1 MEFNL
6 SSQYTPSSDFY
17 SYVNHNW
24 ISTNSIPDDHQRWSV
39 FNILN
44 DENTQRIND
53 MIKNYKGDN
62 ILFNKVNI
70 LYHQCFINQ
79 DNTMSPR
86 EIVGTFL
93 DDMDNVNTKEELAT
107 LLHNYFTVYGLSPVV
122 GFCVYNDYNDSNNY
136 IVHVVN
142 SGLGLPDRDYY
153 FDDSK
158 EEIRG
163 KYKEFMVNY
172 MKLFDIDIDVSTIY
186 NLEETF
192 AKSTL
197 TKVEKRN
204 PHLRNN
210 VFTFEKFTETY
221 PDTSIDMFFK
231 MVGVEPG
238 TINVMNPKFL
248 KNTDNIGYY
257 DLWNSLPL
265 NVWKQYYTWTYCR
278 KVGNILTKSTEEMIF
293 DFYSRT
299 LSGTPI
305 MRPLWKRCVDRVE
318 GSMGMAVGMMFVDKF
333 FSEESKETVIKMIN
347 YIKNEIRQSIE
358 SNTWMDRVTK
368 DKALMKLDKMN
379 YKIGYPDKWQ
389 NMDAIDVSGTNSYF
403 TNVMNC
409 NKFESDYDNSFLYK
423 TKDTN
428 LWFMNPQDVNAYY
441 SPSYNEI
448 VFPAGI
454 LMKPFFSLD
463 YDMASNFGAIGAV
476 IGHEMTHGFDDEGRK
491 FDMDG
496 NLVDWWTEKD
506 AERYKTET
514 DKLRK
519 LFSDFVIEGHNVNGD
534 LTLGENIADLGGL
547 SISLKAYMKYLE
559 DNPSENVVINDHTP
573 QQRFFMSY
581 ANLWKCMTR
590 KEETIK
596 RITTDPHS
604 PPCFRVN
611 GILIN
616 MDSFYK
622 SFDINEGDDMWL
634 EPSLRTNIW

>member
-6 SSQYTPSSDFY
+6 SSQHFPSSDFY
-17 SYVNHNW
+17 NYVNHKW

-44 DENTQRIND
+44 DENTKRIND
-53 MIKNYKGDN
+53 MIKNYEGDN

-79 DNTMSPR
+79 DNKESPR
-86 EIVGTFL
+86 EIVKTFL
-93 DDMDNVNTKEELAT
+93 NDMDNVNTKEELET
-107 LLHNYFTVYGLSPVV
+107 LLHNHFTVYGLLPAV

-142 SGLGLPDRDYY
+142 GGLGLPDRDYY
-153 FDDSK
+153 FDESK

-163 KYKEFMVNY
+163 KYKDFMVNY

-197 TKVEKRN
+197 TKVEQRN

-221 PDTSIDMFFK
+221 PDTSINMFFE

-248 KNTDNIGYY
+248 KNTENTGYY

-265 NVWKQYYTWTYCR
+265 YIWKQYYTWMYCR
-278 KVGNILTKSTEEMIF
+278 KVGNILNNLTEEMLF
-293 DFYSRT
+293 DFYSHT
-299 LSGTPI
+299 LSGTPT

-333 FSEESKETVIKMIN
+333 FSEESKETVINMIN

-358 SNTWMDRVTK
+358 SNTWMDSVTK

-379 YKIGYPDKWQ
+379 YKIGYPEKWQ
-389 NMDAIDVSGTNSYF
+389 NMDGINVSGSNSYF

-409 NKFESDYDNSFLYK
+409 NKFENDYDNSFLYK

-448 VFPAGI
+448 VFPSGI
-454 LMKPFFSLD
+454 LMKPFFSID
-463 YDMASNFGAIGAV
+463 YDMASNFGAIGAI

-506 AERYKTET
+506 AERYKNET

-519 LFSDFVIEGHNVNGD
+519 LFSEFVIEGHNVNGD

-547 SISLKAYMKYLE
+547 SISFKAYMKYLE
-559 DNPSENVVINDHTP
+559 DNPTHNVVVNNHSP

-590 KEETIK
+590 REETIK

-611 GILIN
+611 GILVNI
-616 MDSFYK
+616 DAFYDT
-622 SFDINEGDDMWL
+622 FDINEKDDMWL
-634 EPSLRTNIW
+634 EPCFFIY